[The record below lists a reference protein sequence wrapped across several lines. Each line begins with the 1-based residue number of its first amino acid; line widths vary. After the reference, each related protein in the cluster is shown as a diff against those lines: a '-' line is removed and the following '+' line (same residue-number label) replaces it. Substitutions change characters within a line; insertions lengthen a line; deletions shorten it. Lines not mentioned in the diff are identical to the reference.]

1 MTKSIVLVLTVVA
14 GVIAWNVFGGE
25 NQDNSSGKPVPGED
39 IPVPGNPVI
48 EIGRTV
54 LNPWESQRDT
64 SESLQERIHR
74 KLIEEGGI
82 ERSDQYLAEK
92 RQALI
97 ESGGK
102 PPFEIGY
109 LSLKVESKVSLPTT
123 DSLWELTTVGMQE
136 VGDILVN
143 QAQWLRNNELSV
155 DSTSLLDVREDLH
168 RRSVYLPPEA
178 IAIGLTGSSWDS
190 IIEDTPALVV
200 SLGRIRER
208 NLLEY
213 ARLQTE
219 VWKMQT
225 GVYQAALESGVDLG
239 NPATTIQEILAQ
251 NYPPLNQALLEIELV
266 KESYLSQISQEL
278 IAAGYSVYESKE

>member
-1 MTKSIVLVLTVVA
+1 M
-14 GVIAWNVFGGE
+14 
-25 NQDNSSGKPVPGED
+25 
-39 IPVPGNPVI
+39 
-48 EIGRTV
+48 
-54 LNPWESQRDT
+54 
-64 SESLQERIHR
+64 
-74 KLIEEGGI
+74 
-82 ERSDQYLAEK
+82 
-92 RQALI
+92 
-97 ESGGK
+97 
-102 PPFEIGY
+102 GY
-109 LSLKVESKVSLPTT
+109 
-123 DSLWELTTVGMQE
+123 
-136 VGDILVN
+136 IC
-143 QAQWLRNNELSV
+143 WLREI
-155 DSTSLLDVREDLH
+155 
-168 RRSVYLPPEA
+168 PPEA

-251 NYPPLNQALLEIELV
+251 IYPPLNQALLEIELV